1 MNNIMYNFL
10 NPRSLRHK
18 NKIKSEI
25 NVTPFVDVM
34 LVLLIIFMLT
44 SHIINTGA
52 DIELPKSSE
61 NFSKK
66 DDYLNISLDKHSNIY
81 IQEIKIEKVDLIDK
95 IKSILNEKPQ
105 IQIMIY
111 GDQSTH
117 YGDMIYVFSAL
128 RQASIDNVTLV
139 TEE

>member
-1 MNNIMYNFL
+1 MHNFL
-10 NPRSLRHK
+10 KPTPLKYK

-44 SHIINTGA
+44 SHIINTGV
-52 DIELPKSSE
+52 DIDLPKSSE
-61 NFSKK
+61 NLSKK
-66 DDYLNISLDKHSNIY
+66 NDYLNIHVDKNSNIY
-81 IQEIKIEKVDLIDK
+81 IQEAIIKKGEMINK
-95 IKSILNEKPQ
+95 IKAILSENPQ

-117 YGDMIYVFSAL
+117 YGDMIFVFSTL
-128 RQASIDNVTLV
+128 REASIDNVTLV

>member
-1 MNNIMYNFL
+1 MNKIMYNFL

-66 DDYLNISLDKHSNIY
+66 DDYLNISLDKHSNNY

>member
-1 MNNIMYNFL
+1 MNKIMYNFL

-52 DIELPKSSE
+52 DIELPKPSE